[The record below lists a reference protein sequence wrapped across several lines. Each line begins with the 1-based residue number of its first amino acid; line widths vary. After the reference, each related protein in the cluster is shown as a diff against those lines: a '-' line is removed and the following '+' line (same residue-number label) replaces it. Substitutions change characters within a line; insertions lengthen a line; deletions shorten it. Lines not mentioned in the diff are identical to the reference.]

1 MTDRIRSK
9 LIELARQRTT
19 WSYTQLNDQLEL
31 GLNFSSPADREYI
44 GELLGEITTHEFQR
58 DRPLLS
64 CLITHQN
71 GLREQGDGFYKL
83 CEQLFQQDWVTL
95 KSDKEWENGL
105 IADCFTFWLNPE
117 NYKNCKNDSD
127 ANRNY

>member
-1 MTDRIRSK
+1 MTDRIRTK

-31 GLNFSSPADREYI
+31 GLAFSNPGDLEYI
-44 GELLGEITTHEFQR
+44 GELLGEITTNEFER
-58 DRPLLS
+58 GRPLLS

-71 GLREQGDGFYKL
+71 GQREQGDGFYKL
-83 CEQLFQQDWVTL
+83 CEQLFQQDWLTL

-105 IADCFTFWLNPE
+105 IADCYTFWLNPE
-117 NYKNCKNDSD
+117 NYKNFKNDF
-127 ANRNY
+127 